1 MKKDILYRPLPEKV
15 TIKPSEIEGL
25 GLFCIEPIEEGI
37 YLGVTHVGMG
47 TTLIR
52 TPLGGFIN
60 HSEAPNCELRDST
73 QFGGSQILVTV
84 KPISEGEELTLTYN
98 MYDPTSPASS
108 IG

>member
-1 MKKDILYRPLPEKV
+1 MKKDKTYRPLPEKV
-15 TIKPSEIEGL
+15 TIKPSDIEGL
-25 GLFCIEPIEEGI
+25 GLFCIEPIAEGI

-60 HSEAPNCELRDST
+60 HSATPNCELRDST

-84 KPISEGEELTLTYN
+84 NPISEGEELTLTYN
-98 MYDPTSPASS
+98 MYDPTSSASS